1 MGNSILIDD
10 SCGAFGLS
18 LSVVI
23 VPLLQIQKHTQIKT
37 KKSLQNLK

>member
-10 SCGAFGLS
+10 SCDAFGLS

-23 VPLLQIQKHTQIKT
+23 ASLFQIQKHTQIKSE
-37 KKSLQNLK
+37 KSLNQ